1 MATHQ
6 EAGAPK
12 ETPAAPQD
20 WLAQEEARAKG
31 KIVEQERQN
40 ALDSKMQELERDRE
54 GLHSFLYRAGSAYNA
69 ILNERSREIDQR
81 DYLGVVNHVQKAV
94 KDAGLNVP
102 ADYAENLILARLAK
116 DAELRQAFV
125 DRNKSAQHAK
135 QFGKLVKQ
143 NTASAISKVREDQA
157 FAEGAQVTADREAVA
172 QYLRGAST
180 NVSPPERP
188 KDYGAMTD
196 AEWAKEKSRLGIG

>member
-31 KIVEQERQN
+31 EIVEQERQN

-81 DYLGVVNHVQKAV
+81 DYLGVVNHVRRPSKMPAFTFPPITQK
-94 KDAGLNVP
+94 
-102 ADYAENLILARLAK
+102 I
-116 DAELRQAFV
+116 
-125 DRNKSAQHAK
+125 
-135 QFGKLVKQ
+135 
-143 NTASAISKVREDQA
+143 
-157 FAEGAQVTADREAVA
+157 
-172 QYLRGAST
+172 
-180 NVSPPERP
+180 
-188 KDYGAMTD
+188 
-196 AEWAKEKSRLGIG
+196 

>member
-116 DAELRQAFV
+116 DAELRQAFE

-143 NTASAISKVREDQA
+143 NKRVQYPRPGRIRHSLKVPRLRLTGKLSLNTC
-157 FAEGAQVTADREAVA
+157 GALQRTCLH
-172 QYLRGAST
+172 LRGPRT
-180 NVSPPERP
+180 T
-188 KDYGAMTD
+188 GQ
-196 AEWAKEKSRLGIG
+196 